1 MKKWPKSARFQGK
14 KNPKTPEIYDKF
26 QQVAKNIEGCVFFK
40 RKLSYLVCN
49 HNWVNYF
56 LDDRHLKKI
65 HKILYKKILPPPHPS
80 DALYFG
86 NARAGFT
93 LDGHRVVGPVSPRGD
108 PCKSKLGTLPK
119 WSQGELQPRWKLHR
133 EAAHIEFVETSF
145 HFIPQK

>member
-1 MKKWPKSARFQGK
+1 LPTG
-14 KNPKTPEIYDKF
+14 
-26 QQVAKNIEGCVFFK
+26 VFFK

-93 LDGHRVVGPVSPRGD
+93 LDGHRVVGPVSHRGD